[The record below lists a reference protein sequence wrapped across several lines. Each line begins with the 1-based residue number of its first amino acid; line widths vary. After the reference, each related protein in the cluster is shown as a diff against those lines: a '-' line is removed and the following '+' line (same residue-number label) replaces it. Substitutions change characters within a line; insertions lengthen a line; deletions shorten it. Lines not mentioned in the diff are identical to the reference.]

1 MTSKQAATI
10 RERVVQVAIKN
21 LGYGEA
27 TANNAGKFITA
38 IGGKQGMEW
47 CALFAGHCYRRA
59 FELEGE
65 EPPGWLYRRE
75 GVAEPGALRLWTGM
89 AKAGCSIAPGNIEAA
104 GPGDAL
110 LWRRTGGHH
119 IAILEFVK
127 DGLCHTIEGNVGRFP
142 AKVKRL
148 IHDVTKE
155 PHFKGFASLS

>member
-1 MTSKQAATI
+1 MTIPDRA
-10 RERVVQVAIKN
+10 VQVAIKN
-21 LGYGEA
+21 LGFGET
-27 TANNAGKFITA
+27 TANNAGKFIAA

-47 CALFAGHCYRRA
+47 CALFVGHCYRRA
-59 FELEGE
+59 YQLEGD
-65 EPPGWLYRRE
+65 EPPPWLYRRP

-89 AKAGCSIAPGNIEAA
+89 ARAGWLLPPDPDSVDAV

-119 IAILEFVK
+119 IAIVEYVK
-127 DGLCHTIEGNVGRFP
+127 DGLIHTIEGNVGRYP

-155 PHFKGFASLS
+155 PHFVAFAGLR